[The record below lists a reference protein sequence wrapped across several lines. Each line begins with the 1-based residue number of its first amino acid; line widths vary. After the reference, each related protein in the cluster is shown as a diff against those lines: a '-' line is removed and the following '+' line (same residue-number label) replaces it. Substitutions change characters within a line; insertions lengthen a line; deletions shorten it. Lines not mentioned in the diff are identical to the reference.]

1 MEAVDQKNEAIDT
14 GAETLSD
21 EQKAARCRQNLAAAV
36 EAVKKALPG
45 MTLLENE
52 PMCAHSSFRIGGPVR
67 ALAAPSDVTSLSK
80 LCSIL
85 KENHIA
91 PMMLGNGTN
100 ILFPDEGLDQL
111 FLISTEKLTKMFLLP
126 DGAIYAEAGVS
137 LSKLASFAQQNGLAG
152 LEFASGIPG
161 TVGGGTI
168 MNAGA
173 YGGEL
178 KDAIE
183 SVVCLYVPDQALY
196 ELTNEQCAFSYR
208 SSLFKKLGGCLVL
221 SAVFRL
227 EKGDGEAIAAKMREL
242 NEKRRAKQPLDLP
255 SAGSAFKRP
264 EGYFAA
270 ALIDEAGL
278 KGYTVGGAQVSEK
291 HAGFVVNIGGAS
303 SHDVYE
309 LMKHVRNTVYREKG
323 VQLEPEIIILPPDYR
338 LEDFGP
344 AVRGNHI
351 SINTPPEDANSLPQ

>member
-1 MEAVDQKNEAIDT
+1 M
-14 GAETLSD
+14 SD
-21 EQKAARCRQNLAAAV
+21 IEQKTPDAAPQEDAAARCRENLEKAIAAV
-36 EAVKKALPG
+36 KAALPG

-52 PMCAHSSFRIGGPVR
+52 PMSAHCSFKIGGPAR
-67 ALAAPSDVTSLSK
+67 ALAVPEDVMSLAK
-80 LCSIL
+80 LCSVL
-85 KENHIA
+85 KDNHIA

-111 FLISTEKLTKMFLLP
+111 FLVSTEKLQKMFLLP
-126 DGAIYAEAGVS
+126 DGALYAEAGVP
-137 LSKLASFAQQNGLAG
+137 LARLATFAQQNGLAG

-178 KDAIE
+178 KDVIE
-183 SVVCLYVPDQALY
+183 SVVCLYVPEQRLY
-196 ELTNEQCAFSYR
+196 ELSNEQCAFAYR
-208 SSLFKKLGGCLVL
+208 TSLFKRMGGYLIL
-221 SAVFRL
+221 SVVFRL
-227 EKGDGEAIAAKMREL
+227 PAGEGEAIAAKMREL
-242 NEKRRAKQPLDLP
+242 NERRRDKQPLDLP

-264 EGYFAA
+264 EGHYAA
-270 ALIDEAGL
+270 ALIDEVGL
-278 KGYTVGGAQVSEK
+278 KGYTVGGAQVSQK
-291 HAGFVVNIGGAS
+291 HAGFVVNRGGAT

-309 LMKHVRNTVYREKG
+309 LLMHVRNTVYKEKG

-344 AVRGNHI
+344 AVKGNLVTF
-351 SINTPPEDANSLPQ
+351 NGMPEEEEEGS

>member
-1 MEAVDQKNEAIDT
+1 MSDIENREVKTAQPEEALE
-14 GAETLSD
+14 
-21 EQKAARCRQNLAAAV
+21 RCRENLEKAIAAV
-36 EAVKKALPG
+36 KEALPG
-45 MTLLENE
+45 MTLLESE
-52 PMCAHSSFRIGGPVR
+52 PMSAHCSFKIGGPVR
-67 ALAAPSDVTSLSK
+67 ALAVPEDVMSLAK

-100 ILFPDEGLDQL
+100 ILFPDEGLPLL
-111 FLISTEKLTKMFLLP
+111 FLVSTEKLQKLFLLP
-126 DGAIYAEAGVS
+126 DGAIYAEAGVP
-137 LSKLASFAQQNGLAG
+137 LSRLASFAQQNGLAG

-183 SVVCLYVPDQALY
+183 SVVCLYVPEQRLY
-196 ELTNEQCAFSYR
+196 ELNNEQCAFAYR
-208 SSLFKKLGGCLVL
+208 TSLFKRMGGCLIL
-221 SAVFRL
+221 SVVFRL
-227 EKGDGEAIAAKMREL
+227 EKGEGETIAAKMREL
-242 NEKRRAKQPLDLP
+242 NERRRDKQPLDLP

-264 EGYFAA
+264 EGHYAA

-291 HAGFVVNIGGAS
+291 HAGFVVNRGGAS

-309 LMKHVRNTVYREKG
+309 LMMHVRSTVYREKG
-323 VQLEPEIIILPPDYR
+323 VELEPEIIILPPDYK

-344 AVRGNHI
+344 PVKGNRVTF
-351 SINTPPEDANSLPQ
+351 NEAPGEENADKEN

>member
-1 MEAVDQKNEAIDT
+1 MDDIERKQEETTA
-14 GAETLSD
+14 AE
-21 EQKAARCRQNLAAAV
+21 ENPNRCRENLEKAVAAV
-36 EAVKKALPG
+36 KEALPG
-45 MTLLENE
+45 MTLLEHE
-52 PMCAHSSFRIGGPVR
+52 PMSQHSSFRIGGPVR
-67 ALAAPSDVTSLSK
+67 ALAVPSDVTSLTK
-80 LCSIL
+80 LCSVL
-85 KENHIA
+85 KQNHIA

-100 ILFPDEGLDQL
+100 ILFPDEGLDQV
-111 FLISTEKLTKMFLLP
+111 FLVSTEKLTKMFLLP
-126 DGAIYAEAGVS
+126 DGALYAEAGVS

-183 SVVCLYVPDQALY
+183 SVVCLYVPDQRLY
-196 ELTNEQCAFSYR
+196 ELTREQCAFAYR

-221 SAVFRL
+221 SVVFRL
-227 EKGDGEAIAAKMREL
+227 EKGDGETIAAKMREL
-242 NEKRRAKQPLDLP
+242 NERRRDKQPLDLP

-264 EGYFAA
+264 EGYYAA

-291 HAGFVVNIGGAS
+291 HAGFVVNIGGAT
-303 SHDVYE
+303 SHDVYD
-309 LMKHVRNTVYREKG
+309 LMMHVRNTVYREKG
-323 VQLEPEIIILPPDYR
+323 VQMEPEIIILPPDYR

-344 AVRGNHI
+344 AVKPNIITMGERAE
-351 SINTPPEDANSLPQ
+351 S

>member
-1 MEAVDQKNEAIDT
+1 MESVDQKNETTA
-14 GAETLSD
+14 AD
-21 EQKAARCRQNLAAAV
+21 EKRCRENLEAAIAAV
-36 EAVKKALPG
+36 KQTLPG
-45 MTLLENE
+45 MKLLENE
-52 PMCAHSSFRIGGPVR
+52 PMREHSSFRIGGPVR
-67 ALAAPSDVTSLSK
+67 ALAAPDNVTSLARM
-80 LCSIL
+80 CSIL
-85 KENHIA
+85 KEHHIA

-100 ILFPDEGLDQL
+100 ILFPDEGLPGL
-111 FLISTEKLTKMFLLP
+111 FLVSTEKLTKMFLLP

-183 SVVCLYVPDQALY
+183 SVVCLYVPDQGLY
-196 ELTNEQCAFSYR
+196 ELTNEQCAFGYR
-208 SSLFKKLGGCLVL
+208 TSVFKKMGGCLVV

-227 EKGDGEAIAAKMREL
+227 EKGEGETIAAKMREL
-242 NEKRRAKQPLDLP
+242 NERRREKQPLDLP

-270 ALIDEAGL
+270 ALIDECGL
-278 KGYTVGGAQVSEK
+278 KGATVGGAQVSEK
-291 HAGFVVNIGGAS
+291 HAGFVVNLGGAS
-303 SHDVYE
+303 SHDVYD
-309 LMKHVRNTVYREKG
+309 LMMLVRNTVYREKG
-323 VQLEPEIIILPPDYR
+323 VPLEPEIIILPPEYR
-338 LEDFGP
+338 LEDNGP
-344 AVRGNHI
+344 AVHGNRV
-351 SINTPPEDANSLPQ
+351 TFTGVPGGGEGE

>member
-1 MEAVDQKNEAIDT
+1 MEDIERKQEETTA
-14 GAETLSD
+14 AEENPD
-21 EQKAARCRQNLAAAV
+21 RCRENLEKAVAAV
-36 EAVKKALPG
+36 KEALPG
-45 MTLLENE
+45 MTLLEHE
-52 PMCAHSSFRIGGPVR
+52 PMSQHSSFRIGGPVR
-67 ALAAPSDVTSLSK
+67 ALAAPSDVTSLTK
-80 LCSIL
+80 LCSVL
-85 KENHIA
+85 KQNHIA

-100 ILFPDEGLDQL
+100 ILFPDEGLDQV
-111 FLISTEKLTKMFLLP
+111 FLVSTEKLTKMFLLP
-126 DGAIYAEAGVS
+126 DGALYAEAGVS

-183 SVVCLYVPDQALY
+183 SVVCLYVPDQRLY
-196 ELTNEQCAFSYR
+196 ELTREQCAFAYR

-221 SAVFRL
+221 SVVFRL

-242 NEKRRAKQPLDLP
+242 NERRRDKQPLDLP

-264 EGYFAA
+264 EGYYAA

-291 HAGFVVNIGGAS
+291 HAGFVVNIGGAT
-303 SHDVYE
+303 SHDVYD
-309 LMKHVRNTVYREKG
+309 LMMHVRNTVYREKG
-323 VQLEPEIIILPPDYR
+323 VQMEPEIIILPPDYR

-344 AVRGNHI
+344 AVKPNIITMGERAE
-351 SINTPPEDANSLPQ
+351 S

>member
-1 MEAVDQKNEAIDT
+1 MDDIERKQEETTA
-14 GAETLSD
+14 AEENPD
-21 EQKAARCRQNLAAAV
+21 RCRENLEKAVAAV
-36 EAVKKALPG
+36 KEALPG
-45 MTLLENE
+45 MTLLEHE
-52 PMCAHSSFRIGGPVR
+52 PMSQHSSFRIGGPVR
-67 ALAAPSDVTSLSK
+67 ALAAPSDVTSLTK
-80 LCSIL
+80 LCSVL
-85 KENHIA
+85 KQNHIA

-100 ILFPDEGLDQL
+100 ILFPDEGLDQV
-111 FLISTEKLTKMFLLP
+111 FLVSTEKLTKMFLLP
-126 DGAIYAEAGVS
+126 DGALYAEAGVS

-183 SVVCLYVPDQALY
+183 SVVCLYVPDQRLY
-196 ELTNEQCAFSYR
+196 ELTREQCAFAYR

-221 SAVFRL
+221 SVVFRL

-242 NEKRRAKQPLDLP
+242 NERRRDKQPLDLP

-264 EGYFAA
+264 EGYYAA

-291 HAGFVVNIGGAS
+291 HAGFVVNIGGAT
-303 SHDVYE
+303 SHDVYD
-309 LMKHVRNTVYREKG
+309 LMMHVRNTVYREKG
-323 VQLEPEIIILPPDYR
+323 VQMEPEIIILPPDYR

-344 AVRGNHI
+344 AVKPNIITMGERAE
-351 SINTPPEDANSLPQ
+351 S

>member
-1 MEAVDQKNEAIDT
+1 MDDIERREV
-14 GAETLSD
+14 
-21 EQKAARCRQNLAAAV
+21 KAAPQKDPERCRRNLEKAIAD
-36 EAVKKALPG
+36 VKAALPG

-52 PMCAHSSFRIGGPVR
+52 PMSAHCSFKIGGPVR
-67 ALAAPSDVTSLSK
+67 ALAVPEDVISLSR

-85 KENHIA
+85 KDNHIA

-100 ILFPDEGLDQL
+100 ILFPDEGLAGL
-111 FLISTEKLTKMFLLP
+111 FLVSTEKLQKIFLLS
-126 DGAIYAEAGVS
+126 DGAIYAEAGVP
-137 LSKLASFAQQNGLAG
+137 LARLASFAQQNGLAG

-178 KDAIE
+178 KDVIE
-183 SVVCLYVPDQALY
+183 SVVCLYVPEQRLY
-196 ELTNEQCAFSYR
+196 ELSNEQCAFAYR
-208 SSLFKKLGGCLVL
+208 TSLFKRLGGCLIL
-221 SAVFRL
+221 SVVFRP
-227 EKGDGEAIAAKMREL
+227 EKGEGEAIAAKMREL
-242 NEKRRAKQPLDLP
+242 NERRRDKQPLDLP

-264 EGYFAA
+264 EGYYAA
-270 ALIDEAGL
+270 ALIDEVGL

-291 HAGFVVNIGGAS
+291 HAGFVVNRGGAT

-309 LMKHVRNTVYREKG
+309 LLMHVRNTVYREKG
-323 VQLEPEIIILPPDYR
+323 VQLEPEIIILPPDYA

-344 AVRGNHI
+344 AVKGNFVTFNGAPGDGTEE
-351 SINTPPEDANSLPQ
+351 S

>member
-1 MEAVDQKNEAIDT
+1 MDDIERKQEETTA
-14 GAETLSD
+14 AE
-21 EQKAARCRQNLAAAV
+21 ENPNRCRENLEKAVAAV
-36 EAVKKALPG
+36 KEALPG
-45 MTLLENE
+45 MTLLEHE
-52 PMCAHSSFRIGGPVR
+52 PMSQHSSFRIGGPVR
-67 ALAAPSDVTSLSK
+67 ALAAPSDVTSLTK
-80 LCSIL
+80 LCSVL
-85 KENHIA
+85 KQNHIA

-100 ILFPDEGLDQL
+100 ILFPDEGLDQV
-111 FLISTEKLTKMFLLP
+111 FLVSTEKLTKMFLLP
-126 DGAIYAEAGVS
+126 DGALYAEAGVS

-183 SVVCLYVPDQALY
+183 SVVCLYVPDQRLY
-196 ELTNEQCAFSYR
+196 ELTREQCAFAYR

-221 SAVFRL
+221 SVVFRL

-242 NEKRRAKQPLDLP
+242 NERRRDKQPLDLP

-264 EGYFAA
+264 EGYYAA

-291 HAGFVVNIGGAS
+291 HAGFVVNIGGAT
-303 SHDVYE
+303 SHDVYD
-309 LMKHVRNTVYREKG
+309 LMMHVRNTVYREKG
-323 VQLEPEIIILPPDYR
+323 VQMEPEIIILPPDYR

-344 AVRGNHI
+344 AVKPNIITMGERAE
-351 SINTPPEDANSLPQ
+351 S

>member
-1 MEAVDQKNEAIDT
+1 MDDIERKREETTA
-14 GAETLSD
+14 AE
-21 EQKAARCRQNLAAAV
+21 ENPNRCRENLEKAVAAV
-36 EAVKKALPG
+36 KEALPG
-45 MTLLENE
+45 MTLLERE
-52 PMCAHSSFRIGGPVR
+52 PMSQHSSFRIGGPVR
-67 ALAAPSDVTSLSK
+67 ALAVPSDVTSLTK
-80 LCSIL
+80 LCSVL
-85 KENHIA
+85 KQNHIA

-100 ILFPDEGLDQL
+100 ILFPDEGLDQV
-111 FLISTEKLTKMFLLP
+111 FLVSTEKLTKMFLLP
-126 DGAIYAEAGVS
+126 DGALYAEAGVS

-183 SVVCLYVPDQALY
+183 SVVCLYVPDQRLY
-196 ELTNEQCAFSYR
+196 ELTNEQCAFAYR

-221 SAVFRL
+221 SVVFRL

-242 NEKRRAKQPLDLP
+242 NERRRDKQPVDLP

-264 EGYFAA
+264 EGYYAA

-291 HAGFVVNIGGAS
+291 HAGFVVNIGGAT
-303 SHDVYE
+303 SHDVYD
-309 LMKHVRNTVYREKG
+309 LMMHVRNTVYREKG
-323 VQLEPEIIILPPDYR
+323 VQMEPEIIILPPDYR

-344 AVRGNHI
+344 AVKPNIITMGERAE
-351 SINTPPEDANSLPQ
+351 S

>member
-1 MEAVDQKNEAIDT
+1 MDENRKADAGGQTPYKERLEQAI
-14 GAETLSD
+14 
-21 EQKAARCRQNLAAAV
+21 AAV
-36 EAVKKALPG
+36 KEALPG
-45 MTLLENE
+45 MSLKESE
-52 PMCAHSSFRIGGPVR
+52 PMSEHSSFKIGGPVR
-67 ALAAPSDVTSLSK
+67 ALAAPEDVTSLSRV
-80 LCSIL
+80 CSIL
-85 KENHIA
+85 KEHRIA

-100 ILFPDEGLDQL
+100 VLFPDEGLEEL
-111 FLISTEKLTKMFLLP
+111 FIISTEKLTGLFLLP

-137 LSKLASFAQQNGLAG
+137 LARLALFAQQNGLKG

-161 TVGGGTI
+161 SVGGGVI

-183 SVVCLYVPDQALY
+183 SVVCLYVPDQRLY
-196 ELTNEQCAFSYR
+196 ELSNEQCAFSYR
-208 SSLFKKLGGCLVL
+208 SSLFKKVGGCLIL

-227 EKGDGEAIAAKMREL
+227 EGGDGGEIAAKMREL
-242 NEKRRAKQPLDLP
+242 NEKRRDKQPLELP

-291 HAGFVVNIGGAS
+291 HAGFIVNCGGAS

-309 LMKHVRNTVYREKG
+309 LMMHVRKTVYEQKG
-323 VQLEPEIIILPPDYR
+323 VELEPEIIILPPDYR
-338 LEDFGP
+338 LEDNGP
-344 AVRGNHI
+344 AVRGNRV
-351 SINTPPEDANSLPQ
+351 SFNGAPEETAEE

>member
-1 MEAVDQKNEAIDT
+1 MNGNDTREA
-14 GAETLSD
+14 
-21 EQKAARCRQNLAAAV
+21 KAAPEEISARCRGNLEKAIAAV
-36 EAVKKALPG
+36 KQALPG

-52 PMCAHSSFRIGGPVR
+52 PMSAHCSFRIGGPVR
-67 ALAAPSDVTSLSK
+67 ALAVPEDVISLSK
-80 LCSIL
+80 LCSVL
-85 KENHIA
+85 KDNHIA

-100 ILFPDEGLDQL
+100 VLFPDEGLEEL
-111 FLISTEKLTKMFLLP
+111 FLVSTGKLTKMFLLP

-137 LSKLASFAQQNGLAG
+137 LSKLASFAQQNELAG

-178 KDAIE
+178 KDVIE
-183 SVVCLYVPDQALY
+183 SVVCLYVPEQRLY
-196 ELTNEQCAFSYR
+196 ELNNEQCAFAYR
-208 SSLFKKLGGCLVL
+208 TSLFKRMGGCLIL
-221 SAVFRL
+221 SVVFRL
-227 EKGDGEAIAAKMREL
+227 EKGEGEAIAAKMREL
-242 NEKRRAKQPLDLP
+242 NERRRDKQPLDLP

-264 EGYFAA
+264 EGYYAA
-270 ALIDEAGL
+270 ALIDEVGL

-291 HAGFVVNIGGAS
+291 HAGFVVNRGGAT

-309 LMKHVRNTVYREKG
+309 LLMHVRNTVYREKG
-323 VQLEPEIIILPPDYR
+323 VELEPEIIILPPDYR

-344 AVRGNHI
+344 PVKGNRV
-351 SINTPPEDANSLPQ
+351 SFNGAPEEEDDKEN

>member
-1 MEAVDQKNEAIDT
+1 MDEREKNEIKTEAPEDP
-14 GAETLSD
+14 E
-21 EQKAARCRQNLAAAV
+21 RCRRNLEKAIAAV
-36 EAVKKALPG
+36 RETLPG

-52 PMCAHSSFRIGGPVR
+52 PMSRHSSFRIGGPVR
-67 ALAAPSDVTSLSK
+67 AYAAPEDVSSLSH

-85 KENHIA
+85 KDHHIA

-100 ILFPDEGLDQL
+100 ILFPDEGLPEL
-111 FLISTEKLTKMFLLP
+111 FIISTEKLQRMFLLGE
-126 DGAIYAEAGVS
+126 DAIYAEAGVS

-161 TVGGGTI
+161 SVGGGAI

-183 SVVCLYVPDQALY
+183 SVVCLYVPDQRLY
-196 ELTNEQCAFSYR
+196 ELSNEQCAFSYR
-208 SSLFKKLGGCLVL
+208 TSLFKKMGGCLVL
-221 SAVFRL
+221 SVVFKL
-227 EKGDGEAIAAKMREL
+227 AKGDGEAISAKMREL
-242 NEKRRAKQPLDLP
+242 NERRRDKQPLDLP

-264 EGYFAA
+264 EGYYAA
-270 ALIDEAGL
+270 ALIDECGL
-278 KGYTVGGAQVSEK
+278 KGYAVGGAQVSEK
-291 HAGFVVNIGGAS
+291 HAGFVVNTGGAT

-309 LMKHVRNTVYREKG
+309 LMMHVRSTVYEQKG
-323 VQLEPEIIILPPDYR
+323 VALEPEIILLPPDYR

-344 AVRGNHI
+344 AVRGNRV
-351 SINTPPEDANSLPQ
+351 SFVSAAEDDAPAQ

>member
-1 MEAVDQKNEAIDT
+1 MDEHENRESKAEAKRDPVRCKENLERAI
-14 GAETLSD
+14 
-21 EQKAARCRQNLAAAV
+21 

-45 MTLLENE
+45 LSLKENE
-52 PMCAHSSFRIGGPVR
+52 PMSAHSSFRIGGPAR
-67 ALAAPSDVTSLSK
+67 ALAAPEDVTSLAR
-80 LCSIL
+80 LCAIL
-85 KENHIA
+85 KEHRIA

-100 ILFPDEGLDQL
+100 ILFPDEGLDSL
-111 FLISTEKLTKMFLLP
+111 FLVSTEKLTRMFLLP
-126 DGAIYAEAGVS
+126 DGALYAEAGVS

-161 TVGGGTI
+161 TVGGGAI

-178 KDAIE
+178 KDVIE
-183 SVVCLYVPDQALY
+183 SVVCLYVPDQGLY
-196 ELTNEQCAFSYR
+196 ELSNEQCAFGYR
-208 SSLFKKLGGCLVL
+208 TSLFKKLGGCLIV

-227 EKGDGEAIAAKMREL
+227 QAGDSEAIAAKMREL
-242 NEKRRAKQPLDLP
+242 NEKRRDKQPLDLP

-278 KGYTVGGAQVSEK
+278 KGFRIGGAQVSEK
-291 HAGFVVNIGGAS
+291 HAGFVVNVGGAS

-309 LMKHVRNTVYREKG
+309 LMMHVRNTVYRQKG
-323 VQLEPEIIILPPDYR
+323 VQLEPEIILLPPDYM
-338 LEDFGP
+338 LEDLSP
-344 AVRGNHI
+344 RVKGNHI
-351 SINTPPEDANSLPQ
+351 TVSALGEEPPADETEE